1 MYNPFAPSNQLI
13 STNHQEERVIPYVRK
28 AEATLFETDLS
39 AIYFFI
45 LSETSKSLLIQQKHI
60 IFLKQ

>member
-1 MYNPFAPSNQLI
+1 MYNPFAPSNQLV

-39 AIYFFI
+39 AIYFFY
-45 LSETSKSLLIQQKHI
+45 
-60 IFLKQ
+60 